1 VAQKYTARPSVEEQE
16 EEEEE
21 EEMAKCIFTGD
32 REDGRILR
40 VWSCRIYIYL
50 ESERITRD

>member
-1 VAQKYTARPSVEEQE
+1 MAQKYTARPSVKEEGEEEEEKEEE

-32 REDGRILR
+32 REDGWTHLHL
-40 VWSCRIYIYL
+40 Y
-50 ESERITRD
+50 EE

>member
-1 VAQKYTARPSVEEQE
+1 MAQKYTARPSVEEQE